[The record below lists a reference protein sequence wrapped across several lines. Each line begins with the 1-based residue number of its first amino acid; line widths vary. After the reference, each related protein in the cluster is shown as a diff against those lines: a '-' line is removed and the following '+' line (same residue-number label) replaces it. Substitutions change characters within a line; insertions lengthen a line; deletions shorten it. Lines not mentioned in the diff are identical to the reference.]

1 VEPGHTWVVDVYVET
16 DRLVLRRFTPDDL
29 ELVVELDGDPEVK
42 RYIDGGAPVDR
53 QELTETLRWWLGYYD
68 RGQRYGFLGG
78 DREVVRPV
86 HRLVPP
92 TPGRGRRTPRA

>member
-1 VEPGHTWVVDVYVET
+1 MYVET

-29 ELVVELDGDPEVK
+29 GLVVELDGDPKVK

-53 QELTETLRWWLGYYD
+53 RELAETLQWWLGYYD
-68 RGQRYGFLGG
+68 RGERYGFWA

-92 TPGRGRRTPRA
+92 TPRRGRRTPRA